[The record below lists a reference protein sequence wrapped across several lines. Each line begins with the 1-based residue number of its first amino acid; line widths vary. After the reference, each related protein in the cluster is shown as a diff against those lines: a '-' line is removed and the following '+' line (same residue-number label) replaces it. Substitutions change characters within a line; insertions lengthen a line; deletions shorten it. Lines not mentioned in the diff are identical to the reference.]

1 MTNSISE
8 NIQAHCRAR
17 NIPGCG
23 IQAQRGVETLL
34 KAGHVAAGLLGH
46 KPCLSFITLREGRCF
61 AGWDSWGPLQPGL
74 ATPLKV
80 ALVELCDPA
89 ACTPYK
95 SS

>member
-8 NIQAHCRAR
+8 NIQAHCHAR
-17 NIPGCG
+17 NMPGCG

-46 KPCLSFITLREGRCF
+46 IPWLGFIALREGSCF
-61 AGWDSWGPLQPGL
+61 AGWDSWGPLQRGL

-80 ALVELCDPA
+80 ALVELCGPA